1 MSSPTA
7 CDYCGLPV
15 RGTRVGDAKVYCCF
29 GCSIAAEITKSRGEE
44 GHVNEM
50 IARLGVAGFLSMIV
64 MVLAVYLYGEA
75 AYLTSDQATEFSR
88 TMAGLARYAQLLLT
102 APVLYLLALPIFLNA
117 LDQLRRRAIATDA
130 LIVIGVGAAYAF
142 SVISTYRDAGATY
155 YETAC
160 MILVFVTLGRWFE
173 ASGRF
178 KASQAVRALEKL
190 VPDEIV
196 VTRDGHEMAVKFTEV
211 LVGDVIRA
219 VAGER
224 IAVDGVVIAGEANV
238 DEQLLTGES
247 SPVARHEGS
256 SVSAGTANLDGTL
269 TIRATA
275 IGADSTIS
283 RLVALLE
290 QAKEAKGRYERWS
303 DRVVSKFVLF
313 TIALAIVGAAMGW
326 VRGGAGES
334 LMTALAVLLIAC
346 PCALGIATPMAI
358 WIALGRAARYG
369 VIFRGGE
376 ALERLAAVRV
386 VFFDKTGTLT
396 TGRMQLESI
405 APNDSFD
412 KPLSVAAGLSAGSR
426 HSISRAIENHARASH
441 VEAAR
446 FDAVRTIPGM
456 GLVASNGGAGA
467 PALGSVDLMRDRNFE
482 FDDEMTAA
490 VADNVQ
496 SRRAVACV
504 GWENRVRG
512 VFGLSEA
519 LRDDAASTIAQL
531 KSMGLNAMV
540 LTGDH
545 KARADAIGESLGV
558 LVHSELRPEIKVS
571 TLARYHDTHGV
582 VAMVGDGLNDA
593 PAMAAADVG
602 IAMGCGAD
610 VTRDAGDV
618 CLLSNQLVRVP
629 RLIALARKTV
639 RTVRVNLLW
648 ALLYNGAGMGLA
660 VAGKLNPL
668 FAAAAMAGSSLF
680 VVANSLRLGGFA
692 MEQQRDG

>member
-1 MSSPTA
+1 MSSQLV

-15 RGTRVGDAKVYCCF
+15 RGTCADDAKVYCCF
-29 GCSIAAEITKSRGEE
+29 GCSIAAEITRSRGEE

-64 MVLAVYLYGEA
+64 MVLSVYLYGEA

-88 TMAGLARYAQLLLT
+88 MMAGLARYAQLLLT
-102 APVLYLLALPIFLNA
+102 APVLYLLALPILLNA

-130 LIVIGVGAAYAF
+130 LIVIGVGAAYAY

-178 KASQAVRALEKL
+178 RASQAVRALEKL

-196 VTRDGHEMAVKFTEV
+196 VLRGGKETTVKFTEV
-211 LVGDVIRA
+211 LVGDVIRV

-224 IAVDGVVIAGEANV
+224 IAVDGVVTSGEANV

-247 SPVARHEGS
+247 SPVAMREGS
-256 SVSAGTANLDGTL
+256 SVTAGTANLDGTL
-269 TIRATA
+269 TIRATTL
-275 IGADSTIS
+275 GAESTIS

-290 QAKEAKGRYERWS
+290 EARQAKGRYERWS
-303 DRVVSKFVLF
+303 DRVVSKFVIF
-313 TIALAIVGAAMGW
+313 TIVLALVGAATGW
-326 VRGGAGES
+326 MRGGAGES

-376 ALERLAAVRV
+376 ALERLASVRAVC
-386 VFFDKTGTLT
+386 FDKTGTLT
-396 TGRMQLESI
+396 TGTMRVESYSALEDRSE
-405 APNDSFD
+405 
-412 KPLSVAAGLSAGSR
+412 PLRIAAGLGAGSR
-426 HSISRAIENHARASH
+426 HSISRAIEEFARS
-441 VEAAR
+441 ER
-446 FDAVRTIPGM
+446 IESRSFQSVRTFPGM
-456 GLVASNGGAGA
+456 GLTAPNGDDDA
-467 PALGSVDLMRDRNFE
+467 ALGSVALMREQCLAFDATLQAAFE
-482 FDDEMTAA
+482 QD
-490 VADNVQ
+490 VQ
-496 SRRAVACV
+496 NRRAVACV
-504 GWENRVRG
+504 GWDGRVHA
-512 VFGLSEA
+512 VFGLSES
-519 LRDDAASTIAQL
+519 LRDDARETIAEIGA
-531 KSMGLNAMV
+531 MGLRAIV

-545 KARADAIGESLGV
+545 RGRADAIADELGV
-558 LVHSELRPEIKVS
+558 EVRAELRPEAKVAA
-571 TLARYHDTHGV
+571 LRQIHDDVGA

-618 CLLSNQLVRVP
+618 CLLSDQLIRVP
-629 RLIALARKTV
+629 RLIELARRTV
-639 RTVRVNLLW
+639 RTVRVNLSW
-648 ALLYNGAGMGLA
+648 ALVYNGVGMGLA

-668 FAAAAMAGSSLF
+668 LAAAAMAGSSLF

-692 MEQQRDG
+692 MEQQRDD